1 MKTKHDLN
9 DKCFNLSLRARE
21 KLKTKRTFSVNFI
34 SGIERLKTQD
44 SKGLS
49 QTQRLTTKER
59 VRPLH
64 KPQDMP
70 ADTASNDPESLHKQG
85 ADRDITREM
94 NFASC

>member
-9 DKCFNLSLRARE
+9 NNCLNLSLRARE
-21 KLKTKRTFSVNFI
+21 KLKTKQIFSVNFI
-34 SGIERLKTQD
+34 SGIERLQNPRFQRIVTNSAPD
-44 SKGLS
+44 NKGES
-49 QTQRLTTKER
+49 PTS
-59 VRPLH
+59 
-64 KPQDMP
+64 P